1 MKSLLIL
8 SSMIAA
14 PLFAAS
20 GGDLDS
26 DDFVGVSFWLVTAAM
41 AAATV
46 FFFAER
52 SNVEGKWKTSLTVA
66 GLICGIAFWHYL
78 YMRGVWVDTGETPT
92 VFRYIDWLLTVPLQ
106 MVEFY
111 LILAAVTVVAGSLFW
126 QLLLGSLVM
135 LIFGYMGEAG
145 VMAALPAFIIGMAAW
160 LYMIYVLYMGAGKTV
175 VATTS
180 ASVQTAYNSML
191 LIIVVGWAIYPL
203 GYVFGYLMGAVDAD
217 TLNLIYNLADFIN
230 KILFGLVIWK
240 AAVERA
246 KYVLEHLPNT
256 PQTPFALSILVE
268 AYDILEYPELRDVN
282 LKVLSS
288 NFPDFDINQNLSV
301 KKRSWKRILSFG
313 LLGNEKIEKP
323 SPLSP

>member
-1 MKSLLIL
+1 MKSILVL
-8 SSMIAA
+8 SSFLAA

-20 GGDLDS
+20 GGDLDAN
-26 DDFVGVSFWLVTAAM
+26 DYVGVSFWLVTAAM

-52 SNVEGKWKTSLTVA
+52 GNVEGKWKTSLTVA

-135 LIFGYMGEAG
+135 LIFGYMGESGLMSA
-145 VMAALPAFIIGMAAW
+145 MPAFVIGMLAW
-160 LYMIYVLYMGAGKTV
+160 LYMIYVLYMGAGIAAV
-175 VATTS
+175 SSTS

-203 GYVFGYLMGAVDAD
+203 GYVFGYLMGAVDSA
-217 TLNLIYNLADFIN
+217 TLNLIYNLADFVN

-240 AAVERA
+240 AAMDDR
-246 KYVLEHLPNT
+246 
-256 PQTPFALSILVE
+256 QTA
-268 AYDILEYPELRDVN
+268 
-282 LKVLSS
+282 
-288 NFPDFDINQNLSV
+288 
-301 KKRSWKRILSFG
+301 
-313 LLGNEKIEKP
+313 
-323 SPLSP
+323 

>member
-1 MKSLLIL
+1 MKSILVL
-8 SSMIAA
+8 SSFLAA

-20 GGDLDS
+20 GGDLDAN
-26 DDFVGVSFWLVTAAM
+26 DYVGVSFWLVTAAM

-52 SNVEGKWKTSLTVA
+52 GNVEGKWKTSLTVA

-92 VFRYIDWLLTVPLQ
+92 VFRYIDWLLPVPLQ

-111 LILAAVTVVAGSLFW
+111 LILAAFTVGAGSLFW

-145 VMAALPAFIIGMAAW
+145 LMAAMPAFVIGMLAW
-160 LYMIYVLYMGAGKTV
+160 LYMIYVLYMGAGKAAV
-175 VATTS
+175 SSTS

-203 GYVFGYLMGAVDAD
+203 GYVFGYLMGAVDSA
-217 TLNLIYNLADFIN
+217 TLNLIYNLADFVN

-240 AAVERA
+240 AAMDDR
-246 KYVLEHLPNT
+246 
-256 PQTPFALSILVE
+256 QTA
-268 AYDILEYPELRDVN
+268 
-282 LKVLSS
+282 
-288 NFPDFDINQNLSV
+288 
-301 KKRSWKRILSFG
+301 
-313 LLGNEKIEKP
+313 
-323 SPLSP
+323 

>member
-1 MKSLLIL
+1 MPS
-8 SSMIAA
+8 
-14 PLFAAS
+14 FAAS
-20 GGDLDS
+20 AGDLQTNDLT
-26 DDFVGVSFWLVTAAM
+26 GISFWLVTAAM

-52 SNVEGKWKTSLTVA
+52 GNVEGKWKTSLTVA

-135 LIFGYMGEAG
+135 LIFGFMGEAG
-145 VMAALPAFIIGMAAW
+145 LMSAMPAFIIGMLAW
-160 LYMIYVLYMGAGKTV
+160 LYMIYVLYMGAGKAAV
-175 VATTS
+175 SSTS

-203 GYVFGYLMGAVDAD
+203 GYVFGYLMGTVDSA
-217 TLNLIYNLADFIN
+217 TLNLIYNLADFVN

-240 AAVERA
+240 AAMDDRS
-246 KYVLEHLPNT
+246 NT
-256 PQTPFALSILVE
+256 
-268 AYDILEYPELRDVN
+268 
-282 LKVLSS
+282 K
-288 NFPDFDINQNLSV
+288 
-301 KKRSWKRILSFG
+301 
-313 LLGNEKIEKP
+313 
-323 SPLSP
+323 

>member
-1 MKSLLIL
+1 MKSILVL
-8 SSMIAA
+8 SSFLAA
-14 PLFAAS
+14 PLFTAS
-20 GGDLDS
+20 GGDLDAN
-26 DDFVGVSFWLVTAAM
+26 DYVGVSFWLVTAAM

-52 SNVEGKWKTSLTVA
+52 GNVEGKWKTSLTVA

-135 LIFGYMGEAG
+135 LIFGFMGEAG
-145 VMAALPAFIIGMAAW
+145 LMSAMPAFIIGMLAW
-160 LYMIYVLYMGAGKTV
+160 LYMIYVLYMGAGKAAV
-175 VATTS
+175 SSTS

-203 GYVFGYLMGAVDAD
+203 GYVFGYLMGTVDSA
-217 TLNLIYNLADFIN
+217 TLNLIYNLADFVN

-240 AAVERA
+240 AAMDDR
-246 KYVLEHLPNT
+246 
-256 PQTPFALSILVE
+256 QTA
-268 AYDILEYPELRDVN
+268 
-282 LKVLSS
+282 
-288 NFPDFDINQNLSV
+288 
-301 KKRSWKRILSFG
+301 
-313 LLGNEKIEKP
+313 
-323 SPLSP
+323 

>member
-1 MKSLLIL
+1 MKSILVL
-8 SSMIAA
+8 SSFLAA

-20 GGDLDS
+20 GGDLDAN
-26 DDFVGVSFWLVTAAM
+26 DYVGVSFWLVTAAM

-52 SNVEGKWKTSLTVA
+52 GSVEGKWKTSLTVA

-145 VMAALPAFIIGMAAW
+145 LMAAMPAFVIGMLAW
-160 LYMIYVLYMGAGKTV
+160 LYMIYVLYMGAGKAAV
-175 VATTS
+175 SSTS

-203 GYVFGYLMGAVDAD
+203 GYVFGYLMGAVD
-217 TLNLIYNLADFIN
+217 LSLIHI
-230 KILFGLVIWK
+230 
-240 AAVERA
+240 
-246 KYVLEHLPNT
+246 
-256 PQTPFALSILVE
+256 
-268 AYDILEYPELRDVN
+268 
-282 LKVLSS
+282 
-288 NFPDFDINQNLSV
+288 
-301 KKRSWKRILSFG
+301 
-313 LLGNEKIEKP
+313 
-323 SPLSP
+323 